1 MGQVAFS
8 VRMDAD
14 LKKEFDSLC
23 REFGM
28 NGTTAFN
35 VFARAV
41 VRERR
46 IPFEIGADAGLE
58 AVRRDGLAAFA
69 ALREQ
74 ASKVGIVDMSMQEI
88 NREIDIARRE
98 K

>member
-28 NGTTAFN
+28 TGTTAFN

-46 IPFEIGADAGLE
+46 IPFEIGADTGLE

-69 ALREQ
+69 ALRAQ
-74 ASKVGIVDMSMQEI
+74 ASEAGVVDVSMQEI
-88 NREIDIARRE
+88 NREIDIARRDE
-98 K
+98 